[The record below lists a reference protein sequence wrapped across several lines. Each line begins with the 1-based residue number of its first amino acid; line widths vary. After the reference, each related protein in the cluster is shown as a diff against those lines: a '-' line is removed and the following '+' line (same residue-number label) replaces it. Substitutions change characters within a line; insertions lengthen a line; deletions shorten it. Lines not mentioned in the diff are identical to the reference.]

1 MVHKPTPVPNRLS
14 FSTAFST
21 AFTTAFT
28 SGLVSRHCLARSVDA
43 IVQRSIALLYPPTC
57 VLCGAPGED
66 DRDLCAGCRDDLPSL
81 GACCPRCAQPFA
93 PSRDINMTRTA
104 LSLAN
109 PAPQPL
115 CGNCQR
121 QSPPF
126 ERCLAAFRY
135 EDPLPWLVAGIKFRS
150 KLNLI
155 RLLGELLADAI
166 QTDAER
172 GNRPLPQALV
182 PVPLHPRRLRAR
194 GYNQALELAR
204 ILSRRMA
211 VPLLP
216 QCCQRTRA
224 TQAQS
229 ELDERHRHLNIRGA
243 FEAIGPI
250 PPHIALID
258 DVMTTG
264 ATVSELSRVMTEAGC
279 HRVEIWALARTPSDN
294 D

>member
-1 MVHKPTPVPNRLS
+1 M
-14 FSTAFST
+14 
-21 AFTTAFT
+21 
-28 SGLVSRHCLARSVDA
+28 

-93 PSRDINMTRTA
+93 PSRDTKMTLTA
-104 LSLAN
+104 SSLVDA
-109 PAPQPL
+109 APQPL
-115 CGNCQR
+115 CSNCQR
-121 QSPPF
+121 QTPPF
-126 ERCLAAFRY
+126 ERCLAAYRY
-135 EDPLPWLVAGIKFRS
+135 EDPLPGLVAGIKFKS

-155 RLLGELLADAI
+155 RLLGELLADVV

-172 GNRPLPQALV
+172 RDKPLPQALV
-182 PVPLHPRRLRAR
+182 PVPLHLRRLRAR
-194 GYNQALELAR
+194 GYNQALEIAR
-204 ILSRRMA
+204 ILSRRTG

-216 QCCQRTRA
+216 QCCRRTRA

-243 FEAIGPI
+243 FEAIAPM
-250 PPHIALID
+250 PRHIALID

-264 ATVSELSRVMTEAGC
+264 ATVSELTRVMTAAGC
-279 HRVEIWALARTPSDN
+279 QRVEIWALARTP
-294 D
+294 